1 MKNILACGRR
11 WSCLVALGVAL
22 TLNCAAQTRPDAQAL
37 ATEADRYLNSLV
49 AQNRFGGAI
58 LVARDGK
65 ALWRK
70 GYGMANLE
78 NEVPNST
85 QTKFLIGSV
94 TKQFTAVAVLMLAER
109 GKLSVEDSICKYIAE
124 CPAMWQPITI
134 QQLLTHTSGLPDAT
148 AFRSADPADSSPA
161 AGLVERF
168 KKRELAFKPG
178 EKFGFSN
185 PGYIFLGHIIER
197 VSGKSYE
204 AFLKENIFEPLKL
217 ANTGY
222 GKPIE
227 IIKHRAS
234 GYNRRGSENVN
245 APYFDISAHHASGA
259 LYSTV
264 DDLYAWDQSLSTGK
278 LISQK
283 SLDEMMKPRQGNYG
297 YGVFIED
304 RFNLRR
310 VSHAGDMPGFNCF
323 IARYPEQK
331 ALVIV
336 LSNYAGTNPLE
347 VGGKLTNIY
356 LKDRMVAPVVAGL
369 NSETLKEYVG
379 RYMAEQKAAA
389 NFIFDVTLEDG
400 HLWVKP
406 SHFEK
411 HRLIPFSRTEY
422 YDEEDLGDTQY
433 AFTRDA
439 TGKVNGFIH
448 REPSES
454 FTAQRINLPPPS
466 LTGNTT
472 FKLKG
477 HPKATIVALAGSFN
491 NWQQTQ
497 TLCARQGEE
506 WVCRIDLSPGK
517 SIYKFVVDGDWILDP
532 GNPQTENDGNGNVNS
547 VIIVR

>member
-1 MKNILACGRR
+1 
-11 WSCLVALGVAL
+11 
-22 TLNCAAQTRPDAQAL
+22 
-37 ATEADRYLNSLV
+37 
-49 AQNRFGGAI
+49 
-58 LVARDGK
+58 
-65 ALWRK
+65 
-70 GYGMANLE
+70 MANLE

-85 QTKFLIGSV
+85 QTKFLIGSL
-94 TKQFTAVAVLMLAER
+94 TKQFTAVAILMLEER
-109 GKLSVEDSICKYIAE
+109 GKLGVQDSICKYIAD
-124 CPAMWQPITI
+124 CPAAWQPMTI

-148 AFRSADPADSSPA
+148 SFRSPDPADASPA

-168 KKRELAFKPG
+168 KKREMAFKPG

-204 AFLKENIFEPLKL
+204 TFLSENIFEPLKMVNSGS
-217 ANTGY
+217 A
-222 GKPIE
+222 KPIE
-227 IIKHRAS
+227 ILKHRAS
-234 GYNRRGSENVN
+234 GYSRRGNDNVN
-245 APYFDISAHHASGA
+245 APYFDITAHHASGA

-264 DDLYAWDQSLSTGK
+264 EDLYLWDQALSAGK
-278 LISQK
+278 LISTK
-283 SLDEMMKPRQGNYG
+283 TLAEMRKPRQGNYG

-310 VSHAGDMPGFNCF
+310 VSHSGDLPGFNGF
-323 IARYPEQK
+323 IARYPEHN

-356 LKDRMVAPVVAGL
+356 LGEQMTAPVVADL
-369 NSETLKEYVG
+369 DIETLKEYVG
-379 RYMAEQKAAA
+379 RYVAEQTAA
-389 NFIFDVTLEDG
+389 NFIFDITLENG

-433 AFTRDA
+433 TFTRDES
-439 TGKVNGFIH
+439 GKVNGFTH
-448 REPSES
+448 REPMET
-454 FTAQRINLPPPS
+454 FNARRIYLPPPS

-472 FKLKG
+472 FRLKG
-477 HPKATIVALAGSFN
+477 HPKAMVVALAGSFN

-497 TLCARQGEE
+497 TLFARQGDE
-506 WVCRIDLSPGK
+506 WVCRLDLPPGK

-532 GNPQTENDGNGNVNS
+532 GNPQTEKDGNGNVNS
-547 VIIVR
+547 VIIAR